1 MPSTDEDANAQG
13 VAAVLGAPPNY
24 HAHFVKNKVSARA
37 AVPGSMPAMNKDLQ
51 QLDARSRSMKA
62 GPGNVKI
69 QMRQCNALGRSRKP
83 PAISSSMQRKIL
95 QSIDPSQPEDSLY
108 VYEDRIGED

>member
-1 MPSTDEDANAQG
+1 MPSTAENANAKG

-24 HAHFVKNKVSARA
+24 HAHFVKNKMNGRA
-37 AVPGSMPAMNKDLQ
+37 AVTGSMLAMNKDLQ

-69 QMRQCNALGRSRKP
+69 QMRQYNALGRSRKP
-83 PAISSSMQRKIL
+83 PAISSSLQRKIL
-95 QSIDPSQPEDSLY
+95 QSVDPSLPDDSLY
-108 VYEDRIGED
+108 VDEDRIGED